1 MARVPHGLLAGLA
14 IAALAAATPSPARG
28 AELTELAT
36 AAEPGNPFDLRFT
49 IRWDRAQEQATI
61 RRELASTTE
70 NPPFGGIVDAAELD
84 YERTRNTLVTRVGVG
99 LYEDLELA
107 VDVPYVLSDDHAWKY
122 ALENGIPVGPNS
134 SIGGSNDPNVDAMN
148 RACTGDCQLFP
159 VGDGQTVYQG
169 GKLGDLKVGLA
180 WAAFSQRK
188 DDTKPTWVIGF
199 EATLPTAA
207 RYDPAGGRDA
217 EWRSPHADSGKTG
230 SFGEKVWKWDLH
242 TAVSRRMG
250 AFDPYFKAH
259 FTWMRKSN
267 ATWSNCDG
275 AGTYLGTRDGGS
287 GPRVN
292 SEMTIA
298 GAENCASGSWD
309 GEAGAKLPYVTGL
322 LFGAEIVPR
331 ENRRAEQKLAIDVRL
346 WADYVSRQRFYNEL
360 TDLSG
365 RLHWTEPYYTMG
377 GLLGFYFKASRN
389 VSLHASASLAAS
401 TPHFLTG
408 ERLGRD
414 GVEAGDTTG
423 ETSNPDLNPNYD
435 WRYDA
440 PGRRFRL
447 TDTSVFAM
455 SVGGVLRF

>member
-14 IAALAAATPSPARG
+14 TAALVAAAPAPARG

-49 IRWDRAQEQATI
+49 IRWDRVEEQGTI
-61 RRELASTTE
+61 RRESRSATE
-70 NPPFGGIVDAAELD
+70 NPPFGGTVDAAELE
-84 YERTRNTLVTRVGVG
+84 YERTRNTLVTRVAVG
-99 LYEDLELA
+99 LYEDLELG
-107 VDVPYVLSDDHAWKY
+107 VDVPYVLSDDHTWKY
-122 ALENGIPVGPNS
+122 ALENGIPVGPNGPT

-148 RACTGDCQLFP
+148 RACTGACQLFP
-159 VGDGQTVYQG
+159 VGDGQTVYHG
-169 GKLGDLKVGLA
+169 GKLGDLRVGLA
-180 WAAFSQRK
+180 WAAFSERK
-188 DDTKPTWVIGF
+188 DDTKPTWVVGF
-199 EATLPTAA
+199 DATLPTAA
-207 RYDPAGGRDA
+207 RYDPADGRDA

-230 SFGEKVWKWDLH
+230 NFGEKVWKWDLY
-242 TAVSRRMG
+242 TAVSHRMG

-259 FTWMRKSN
+259 VTWMRKSN
-267 ATWSNCDG
+267 STWSNCDG
-275 AGTYLGTRDGGS
+275 ADTYLNARAN
-287 GPRVN
+287 P
-292 SEMTIA
+292 EMTFA
-298 GAENCASGSWD
+298 GAANCADEGWED
-309 GEAGAKLPYVTGL
+309 EAAAKLPYVAGL

-331 ENRRAEQKLAIDVRL
+331 ENVRAEQKISIDVRL

-365 RLHWTEPYYTMG
+365 RLHWTEPHYTMG

-389 VSLHASASLAAS
+389 VSLNASASLAAS

-414 GVEAGDTTG
+414 GVESGDVTG
-423 ETSNPDLNPNYD
+423 ATQNPNLNPNYD

-440 PGRRFRL
+440 VGRRFRI
-447 TDTSVFAM
+447 TDTSVFAL